1 MELVNHRIYGENGPP
16 LYILHGIFGML
27 DNWHYAAG
35 ILSGQFRVVTFDA
48 RNHGKSFHHPDAG
61 FDAMANDLRRLMDEL
76 GDEKAHVAGHS
87 MGGKTAMMFADMFP
101 DRLSSLTVIDIAPK
115 KYPPGHGD
123 YFKAFRALDFSAIGS
138 RKEAEEAFL
147 PYAPDAA
154 VRQFLLKNIEPVQ
167 GGGYKLKINVDAL
180 LTHYEEIIGELHF
193 SGVFGGRTMFM
204 HGEKSGY
211 LKEADK
217 PFIMNHFPNAQFVEV
232 PGAGHWVH
240 ADNPAVFIKI
250 MQHFLQQ
257 EI

>member
-1 MELVNHRIYGENGPP
+1 MELVNHRIYGEKGPP

-61 FDAMANDLRRLMDEL
+61 FDAMAHDLKRLMDEL

-101 DRLSSLTVIDIAPK
+101 DRLSSLAIIDIAPK

-123 YFKAFRALDFSAIGS
+123 YFKAFKSLDFSAIGS

-147 PYAPDAA
+147 PFAPDAA
-154 VRQFLLKNIEPVQ
+154 VRQFLLKNIEPLP

-180 LTHYEEIIGELHF
+180 LAHYEEIIGELHF
-193 SGVFGGRTMFM
+193 SGVFGGKTLFI

-211 LKEADK
+211 VKEADK
-217 PFIMNHFPNAQFVEV
+217 PFIMNHFPNAHFVEV

-240 ADNPAVFIKI
+240 ADNPAAFIKT
-250 MQHFLQQ
+250 MQQFLNQ